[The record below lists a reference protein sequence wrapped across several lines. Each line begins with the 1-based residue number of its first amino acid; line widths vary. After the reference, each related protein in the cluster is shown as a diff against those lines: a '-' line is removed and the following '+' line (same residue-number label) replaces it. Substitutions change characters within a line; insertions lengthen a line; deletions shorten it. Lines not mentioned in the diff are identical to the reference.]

1 MRHADVIVCGAG
13 VIGAAVAYGLA
24 SLGRKTLVLDG
35 PDTAPRAS
43 RGNFGLV
50 WVHGKGLGMRPY
62 ARWSLAS
69 ADLYADFTAELT
81 ARSGVECSYRR
92 TGGVWLTL
100 GEGEFAAHK
109 QLIARLHAE
118 AGAEGYRAQLLGRD
132 EIERLMPGVGPSVAG
147 GSWSEDDGEVSPLA
161 LLRAL
166 HGALPT
172 VGAVRRTGCT
182 VSAIQP
188 VPGGPGFEVTVNGER
203 LGCELLVIAAG
214 LGSRRLGAMLGMDV
228 PVSPDRG
235 QILVTERI
243 APRFS
248 VTSNLVRQTPEGSIL
263 IGATSEQVGEDDRV
277 DRAGLRNVARLGTTA
292 FPFLG
297 RLRVVRSWGALR
309 VLTPDGYPIYE
320 EVPGHAGAFVVT
332 AHSGITLAAAHARRL
347 AAAIASGRLSGDLA
361 AFTSARFQSPH
372 AALLH

>member
-1 MRHADVIVCGAG
+1 M
-13 VIGAAVAYGLA
+13 
-24 SLGRKTLVLDG
+24 
-35 PDTAPRAS
+35 
-43 RGNFGLV
+43 
-50 WVHGKGLGMRPY
+50 
-62 ARWSLAS
+62 
-69 ADLYADFTAELT
+69 
-81 ARSGVECSYRR
+81 
-92 TGGVWLTL
+92 
-100 GEGEFAAHK
+100 
-109 QLIARLHAE
+109 
-118 AGAEGYRAQLLGRD
+118 
-132 EIERLMPGVGPSVAG
+132 
-147 GSWSEDDGEVSPLA
+147 
-161 LLRAL
+161 
-166 HGALPT
+166 
-172 VGAVRRTGCT
+172 
-182 VSAIQP
+182 
-188 VPGGPGFEVTVNGER
+188 
-203 LGCELLVIAAG
+203 IAAG

-372 AALLH
+372 APLLH